1 MNGHLP
7 ESVARPINSVRSSVD
22 TTVISAVRPLRAQR
36 DSLLDLLRM
45 VALGRIVM
53 FHVYAQTW
61 LTWIA
66 AVPVMF
72 FVAGCVLDGRHQPY
86 RSFLLR
92 RGKRLLLPFWMYGII
107 IALVSL
113 AYSSTQQVG
122 GTPALPHLFA
132 WILPVVDPSTGA
144 WTGGWLSSHLWYLR
158 AYLWILVLSPLLRR
172 AANHIAVAMMAV
184 SGAVLLLEAAA
195 ALNVP
200 YIGHGTIR
208 VLLGD
213 TLVFGFFATLGI
225 CYKRGTLHATVRTH
239 TIIALIF
246 GAGAVL
252 FAVLIGIPDGGV
264 NSSYPV
270 LLLLGVAWLSAIA
283 AAERPLRRV
292 AENARVA
299 VTTRRVSSRALT
311 IYLWHPACI
320 VLASHLVTGAGFAAS
335 TALLIVTLIAVGIAV
350 VVFGWIESFA
360 AQRPPALSNL
370 ARPTKITGFASITG
384 AIVLAAT
391 IPLLRESWGVAAS
404 IHPMNSGSL
413 APTIPAPS
421 ARHSLENS
429 AFAPGTAAGTAD
441 EQTRL
446 PSPATTSPPAPTDA
460 APTVVAPRYE
470 ATSLHAVSFLVL
482 PGAPLRTGPLALMAP
497 RVATGAALLNPPSAT
512 VKSTTTP
519 RNTLTTRR
527 PPLPTTTTI
536 LPSAPP
542 AIVAPRSTTPTS
554 AVQIPQATKAS
565 TSGAIIAP
573 LATLPSAKLPAAK
586 LQAAFDAW
594 RVQVQPA
601 ISSSIVSV
609 RIGDETWTSR
619 SADPG
624 VTSRYLP
631 DVPFMA
637 SSITKTFTATLVL
650 REVERGVLKLDDPVP
665 ALTGL
670 TVPVPAGITVRRLLT
685 HTSGLVDYRAAAAYD
700 ASAALTPL
708 DAVTLSLRT
717 PQFETT
723 GTTVSYANSNYLY
736 LGLLVEQIE
745 AKPYVDL
752 LRELTTT
759 VGLNNT
765 RLNDAPK
772 PGWIGFSSGGIVATA
787 EDLAKWG
794 QALFTPGEV
803 LTARGVDMLTTLG
816 DSNLGLGTWP
826 ACPCSTDAQGVKRY
840 TAIGHQT
847 ADGGMFYF
855 PATGITVV
863 AMFEP
868 IGHDTHARI
877 VSLTAALSAALV

>member
-1 MNGHLP
+1 M
-7 ESVARPINSVRSSVD
+7 I
-22 TTVISAVRPLRAQR
+22 
-36 DSLLDLLRM
+36 
-45 VALGRIVM
+45 ALARIVM

-72 FVAGCVLDGRHQPY
+72 FVAGCVLDGSHQPY

-113 AYSSTQQVG
+113 AYSSTQQIG
-122 GTPALPHLFA
+122 GTPALSQLVA

-200 YIGHGTIR
+200 YIGHGTTR

-213 TLVFGFFATLGI
+213 TLVFGLFATLGI
-225 CYKRGTLHATVRTH
+225 CYKRGKLHASIRAH
-239 TIIALIF
+239 IIVALIF
-246 GAGAVL
+246 GTGAV
-252 FAVLIGIPDGGV
+252 FFSVFIGLPSGGV

-283 AAERPLRRV
+283 AIERPLRRL
-292 AENARVA
+292 AGNARVA
-299 VTTRRVSSRALT
+299 LTTRRVSSRALT

-320 VLASHLVTGAGFAAS
+320 VLASHLVTGAGFVAS
-335 TALLIVTLIAVGIAV
+335 TAVLIVTLIAVGIAV
-350 VVFGWIESFA
+350 VIFGWVESFA
-360 AQRPPALSNL
+360 SQRLSASSNL
-370 ARPTKITGFASITG
+370 AGPTKITGFASITG
-384 AIVLAAT
+384 ALVLAAT
-391 IPLLRESWGVAAS
+391 IPLLHESWSVAAS

-413 APTIPAPS
+413 APAIPAPS
-421 ARHSLENS
+421 ARHALENTDFV
-429 AFAPGTAAGTAD
+429 ATAVASTAN
-441 EQTRL
+441 EQT
-446 PSPATTSPPAPTDA
+446 PATSPATSPATTSPTTAPT
-460 APTVVAPRYE
+460 APASTARPPRYG
-470 ATSLHAVSFLVL
+470 ATSLHGISFLVS
-482 PGAPLRTGPLALMAP
+482 PGDPLQTKTLALTP
-497 RVATGAALLNPPSAT
+497 LRVATSAALVNPPSAT
-512 VKSTTTP
+512 AKSTPTP
-519 RNTLTTRR
+519 RNTLATRR
-527 PPLPTTTTI
+527 PPLAPTTTVH
-536 LPSAPP
+536 PSTPP
-542 AIVAPRSTTPTS
+542 ATVAPRSTTPTS
-554 AVQIPQATKAS
+554 AVPLPQATKAP
-565 TSGAIIAP
+565 TPGATIAP
-573 LATLPSAKLPAAK
+573 IATLPPAKLPAAK

-601 ISSSIVSV
+601 ISSSIVSLRV
-609 RIGDETWTSR
+609 GDATWTAK

-624 VTSRYLP
+624 ITSRYLP
-631 DVPFMA
+631 DAPFMA
-637 SSITKTFTATLVL
+637 SSITKTFTAALIL
-650 REVERGVLKLDDPVP
+650 REVERGALKLDDPVP
-665 ALTGL
+665 TLTGL
-670 TVPVPAGITVRRLLT
+670 TVAVPAGITVRRLLT
-685 HTSGLVDYRAAAAYD
+685 HTSGLVDYRAATGYEAN
-700 ASAALTPL
+700 AALTPL

-745 AKPYVDL
+745 GKPYVDL

-765 RLNDAPK
+765 RLDDTPK

-794 QALFTPGEV
+794 QALFTPGKV

-877 VSLTAALSAALV
+877 VSLTAALSAALL